1 MCGPEQIFGDFC
13 WLRSCFQAEPLISW
27 LQCMH
32 LNFFHMCLFC
42 LIRLYRVYNIY
53 PVTHKSTE
61 LLPRGLLT
69 NTKRWSSQF
78 SRVWAL
84 TCPHLPAGYTSF
96 PPLFPLLPCLKT
108 TLSLLE
114 KSFLLPAS
122 ANLILAFLISCEG
135 RGWEWGTQSGHHTSL
150 HERKAWHF
158 HWQINPEALGLEK
171 TPEVSPSISTP
182 PSSSVLK
189 IIL

>member
-1 MCGPEQIFGDFC
+1 
-13 WLRSCFQAEPLISW
+13 
-27 LQCMH
+27 MH

-42 LIRLYRVYNIY
+42 LIRLYRVYSIY

-69 NTKRWSSQF
+69 NTKRWSSQL

-84 TCPHLPAGYTSF
+84 TCSHLPDSYASF
-96 PPLFPLLPCLKT
+96 PPLLPLLPCLKT

-122 ANLILAFLISCEG
+122 ANLILAFLIGCEG
-135 RGWEWGTQSGHHTSL
+135 RGWKWGMQLGHHTSL
-150 HERKAWHF
+150 HGRK
-158 HWQINPEALGLEK
+158 GLTFSLANQSRSSGTGEDPRGQPIHLH
-171 TPEVSPSISTP
+171 TSEQFCTENHPLNRLSSFFSDYSLRELPS
-182 PSSSVLK
+182 
-189 IIL
+189 